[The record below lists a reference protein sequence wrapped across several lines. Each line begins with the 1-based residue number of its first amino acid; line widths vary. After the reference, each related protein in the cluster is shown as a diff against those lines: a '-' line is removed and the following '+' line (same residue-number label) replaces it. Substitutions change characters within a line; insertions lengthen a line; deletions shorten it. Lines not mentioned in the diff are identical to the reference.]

1 MAFPQTPRQAKTEL
15 FLNGGWVD
23 VTSDVY
29 SRDKI
34 QISRG
39 SKDENTAPEPSS
51 CQLTLNN
58 RSGNYSPRNP
68 NSIYY
73 GSIGRNNPLRVT
85 IEQLKDT
92 FVRTVV
98 NDWGSADTGQVWT
111 PVSSGTFT
119 ASDFQVNGGVGKQS
133 VPSAGNFRYNYTAA
147 NAWRDVDVAVTV
159 TLPFTT
165 VTGNSVFPANIILR
179 WQSVDS
185 YYLITT
191 EVTTAGHVFIGIFLI
206 TAGPGSDVVASVDTG
221 IIHSSSQ
228 ALRVRAQTEGHTIRA
243 KVWAAAGTEPYSWNV
258 IGNDDSIGVAG
269 PVGIRS
275 EVFTGNTNT
284 FPIVFSYSNTTVRVP
299 RFVGEVS
306 SWPQRWDTSGN
317 DVYAPVEAAG
327 IRRRMSQGVSPVKSE
342 FTRTYS
348 NGFTDVVAYWPVEDG
363 KDSLIVASGIGGFP
377 MTTQGKTDFAAYTE
391 LAASAPLATLDVGWW
406 IGTIPNYTATGQTM
420 FRWFMHA
427 PSTALPDV
435 SIIAQMFCT
444 GTTLAW
450 QITFRNALGDISIE
464 AFGRNGT
471 SVLNAGPFTFGAVD
485 TAGLWSLNLTETGGN
500 INWSLTTV
508 NVGDTSGQNV
518 SGTLNGFTVGKAN
531 RLTIDPYQ
539 GCKGT
544 TLGHLAVRTA
554 VTSIFD
560 TVSTLNGS
568 TGDAFSLGG
577 ETAGERIE
585 RLAAQEG
592 IQLGGRG
599 DRGNTAAAG
608 AQRVDTLLNLLDSAA
623 DADLGVLA
631 EMRGDSGLSFRT
643 RASLYNQAAT
653 LSLDYSAGQITPPF
667 EPTDDDQQTRND
679 VTVTR
684 QDGSFAQAD
693 LVTGRMSI
701 LPPEQGGVGRY
712 DVQTTLNVAFD
723 TQLPDLA
730 TWLLAAGTVDETRY
744 PAVTIDIA
752 NPNVTALDTAA
763 LTVDLGDRITIANPK
778 TGQTPDTI
786 SQIVR
791 GYTETIDLYEHT
803 ITYNC
808 SPESPYQVVQLDT
821 SGLNKLDSDDSTL
834 SAGVTSS
841 ATTLSVAF
849 TTVRWTTAAG
859 DMPIPIR
866 VGGEVMNVTA
876 VSGTTSPQTFT
887 VTRSVNGIVKAHSVG
902 ERVSLARRATLAL

>member
-1 MAFPQTPRQAKTEL
+1 
-15 FLNGGWVD
+15 
-23 VTSDVY
+23 VY
-29 SRDKI
+29 ARDSLRL
-34 QISRG
+34 SRG
-39 SKDENTAPEPSS
+39 SKDENGSPEPSS

-73 GSIGRNNPLRVT
+73 GSIGRNNPLRVS

-92 FVRTVV
+92 FARTVV
-98 NDWGSADTGQVWT
+98 NNWGTADTGQVWT
-111 PVSSGTFT
+111 PISSDTFT
-119 ASDFQVNGGVGKQS
+119 ASDFQVTGGVGKHS
-133 VPSAGNFRYNYTAA
+133 VPTAGNFRYTYTAA
-147 NAWRDVDVAVTV
+147 NTWRDVDVAVTV

-179 WQSVDS
+179 WQNVDS

-191 EVTTAGHVFIGIFLI
+191 EVTTAGHVLIGIYLI

-269 PVGIRS
+269 PVGVRS
-275 EVFTGNTNT
+275 EVATGNTNT
-284 FPIVFSYSNTTVRVP
+284 FPIVFSYSNIAVRVP

-377 MTTQGKTDFAAYTE
+377 MTTQGKTDFAAYTD
-391 LAASAPLATLDVGWW
+391 LPSSAPLATLDVGWW
-406 IGTIPNYTATGQTM
+406 IGTIPNYTPTGQTM

-427 PSTALPDV
+427 PETALPDV

-471 SVLNAGPFTFGAVD
+471 SVLNAGPFSFGAID

-531 RLTIDPYQ
+531 RLTIDPYK

-554 VTSIFD
+554 VTTIFD

-592 IQLGGRG
+592 IKIGGQG

-623 DADLGVLA
+623 DADLGILA

-643 RASLYNQAAT
+643 RATLYNQDPT
-653 LSLDYSAGQITPPF
+653 LTLNYTGGQVAPPL
-667 EPTDDDQQTRND
+667 EPVDDDQQTRND
-679 VTVTR
+679 VTATR
-684 QDGSFAQAD
+684 QDGSSVRAE
-693 LVTGRMSI
+693 LLTGRMSTR
-701 LPPEQGGVGRY
+701 PPEQGGVGRY
-712 DVQTTLNVAFD
+712 DVEVTLNVAFD

-730 TWLLAAGTVDETRY
+730 TWLMAAGTVDETRY
-744 PAVTIDIA
+744 PTVTVNLA
-752 NPNVTALDTAA
+752 NANTTALDTAA
-763 LTVDLGDRITIANPK
+763 LTVDLGDRLTITNPR

-791 GYTETIDLYEHT
+791 GYTETIGPFEHT

-808 SPESPYQVVQLDT
+808 SPESPYAVIRLDT
-821 SGLNKLDSDDSTL
+821 AGKTTIDSDTSTL
-834 SAGVTSS
+834 VSGVTTS
-841 ATTLSVAF
+841 ATSLSVA
-849 TTVRWTTAAG
+849 TTGMLWKTGAVS
-859 DMPIPIR
+859 IPIR
-866 VGGEVMNVTA
+866 VAGELMTVTNI
-876 VSGTTSPQTFT
+876 SGASSPQTFT
-887 VTRSVNGIVKAHSVG
+887 VTRSVNGIVKTQAAGAAVA
-902 ERVSLARRATLAL
+902 LFRRATLAL